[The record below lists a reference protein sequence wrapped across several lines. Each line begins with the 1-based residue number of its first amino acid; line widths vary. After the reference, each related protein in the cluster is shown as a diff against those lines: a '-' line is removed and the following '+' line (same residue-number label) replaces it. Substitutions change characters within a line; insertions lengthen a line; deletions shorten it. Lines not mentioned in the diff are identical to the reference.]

1 MPAESISIA
10 DLPPLN
16 PSPPKTKGNPLS
28 LSLSAMLANDIDAAP
43 KRPNPLFGGPDEP
56 ARPPASIYDR
66 LPPIHKKGYKAPKA
80 PIGAGDEDDFDDIL
94 EKAIGSSPKKEE
106 TGSSLSPAKGAP
118 LDAPFRVAIIGPKS
132 SGVQAQALM
141 LSKSSG
147 APTVNPKS

>member
-1 MPAESISIA
+1 
-10 DLPPLN
+10 
-16 PSPPKTKGNPLS
+16 
-28 LSLSAMLANDIDAAP
+28 MLANDIDAAP
-43 KRPNPLFGGPDEP
+43 KRPNPLFAGPEEP
-56 ARPPASIYDR
+56 ARPPASIYDK

-80 PIGAGDEDDFDDIL
+80 PMSAGSDDDFDDIL
-94 EKAIGSSPKKEE
+94 EKAIGSSPKKEK

-147 APTVNPKS
+147 APTVNPKSKNHPPPRHPHLPAR